1 MRFGRARLASPLLV
15 ASLTLGLGLAAC
27 GSEGDGTSG
36 TGQDAVSET
45 QEQAQAELEGRLEE
59 VQKRVDKKIEQLR
72 ETAGRPEN

>member
-1 MRFGRARLASPLLV
+1 MKNGNVVPRLAIATLLV
-15 ASLTLGLGLAAC
+15 GAGLVVAGC
-27 GSEGDGTSG
+27 SSSDGND